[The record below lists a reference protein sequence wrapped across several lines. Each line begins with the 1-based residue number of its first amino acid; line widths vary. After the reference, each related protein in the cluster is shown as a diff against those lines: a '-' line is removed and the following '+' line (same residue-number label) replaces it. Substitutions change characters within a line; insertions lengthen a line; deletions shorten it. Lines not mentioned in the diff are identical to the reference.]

1 MALQI
6 TQRPLYNT
14 LAAGQEIVFVVNETT
29 GNIVTTKTNVNYVV
43 EIRVATDSSE
53 LNQTTS
59 IIGEFKSTPNDKGVG
74 VFELST
80 ILENYVSP
88 DYNGVDTEIA
98 AGETVQTTFRGNT
111 FENNNNE
118 KRFYHAIHLVDRYCI
133 SQNAIKYV
141 RVKFTMEY
149 LGADPN
155 NPNAVGK
162 DPYLIQQ
169 YSSDLLIFNG
179 VVYDTDVLTYSDSSF
194 RKFDFGYNLSATDDT
209 TRPSYILQNSGT
221 DLATATGQM
230 LSDAPL
236 TQEAR
241 LTDYGT
247 LPFLN
252 FLRTAQ
258 NTYFVGN
265 STQSPN
271 SIGYIAIKLYND
283 VNVQL
288 GSTIVAYNRQTNG
301 GYSAQGTD
309 ISNNFFSTTR
319 LIYFGAFPANLDGAY
334 IADNA
339 TYADWNTHK
348 ANVSY
353 YTLQAYQEITLADD
367 TPIGKEFT
375 INIVKSDC
383 KYESIRLVWLN
394 KHGVWDYYTFRKKS
408 VRSLATNRT
417 NFTQL
422 AGTWNESSYSNLG
435 YSGGQKNFRVNT
447 RESIKMNTDFVTEAD
462 AIWFEQLIN
471 STEVYILNGFNADG
485 AILNAGNIN
494 RYVEPVT
501 VKTSS
506 YTRKTRGNDKLIQY
520 TFDVERASDRRTQ
533 RV

>member
-29 GNIVTTKTNVNYVV
+29 GNIVTTKTNVNYLV
-43 EIRVATDSSE
+43 EIKVATDSAE
-53 LNQTTS
+53 LSQTTS

-74 VFELST
+74 IFELST

-88 DYNGVDTEIA
+88 DYNGVNTDIST
-98 AGETVQTTFRGNT
+98 GETVQTTWRGNS
-111 FENNNNE
+111 FLLNDQP
-118 KRFYHAIHLVDRYCI
+118 RYYHPIHLIDRYCI

-149 LGADPN
+149 LGADAN

-162 DPYLIQQ
+162 DPNLVANYN
-169 YSSDLLIFNG
+169 SDLLIFNG
-179 VVYDTDVLTYSDSSF
+179 VLYNTDILTYSNLGG

-209 TRPSYILQNSGT
+209 TRPSYIIQNSGFT
-221 DLATATGQM
+221 STTANGQM

-252 FLRTAQ
+252 FLFASS
-258 NTYFVGN
+258 NSFNVGN
-265 STQSPN
+265 STISPK
-271 SIGYIAIKLYND
+271 SVGLIRIKLFND
-283 VNVQL
+283 ADVQL
-288 GSTIVAYNRQTNG
+288 GSTIEVENRQTNG
-301 GYSAQGTD
+301 GYSGNAPD
-309 ISNNFFSTTR
+309 ININTFATTR

-334 IADNA
+334 IADNV

-353 YTLQAYQEITLADD
+353 YTLQPVQQSPTSQ
-367 TPIGKEFT
+367 PIVIGDEYR

-383 KYESIRLVWLN
+383 KYESIRFVWLN

-408 VRSLATNRT
+408 VRTLSTNRT
-417 NFTQL
+417 NYTQL
-422 AGTWNESSYSNLG
+422 AGTWNSNNYSNRG
-435 YSGGQKNFRVNT
+435 STGGEKNFRVNT
-447 RESIKMNTDFVTEAD
+447 RESIKMNTDFVTETD

-471 STEVYILNGFNADG
+471 STEVYILNGYNTDG
-485 AILNAGNIN
+485 AILDAGNVN
-494 RYVEPVT
+494 RYIEPVT
-501 VKTSS
+501 VTTSS

-520 TFDVERASDRRTQ
+520 TFDVQRASDRRTQ

>member
-6 TQRPLYNT
+6 VQRPLYNT

-53 LNQTTS
+53 LNTTTS
-59 IIGEFKSTPNDKGVG
+59 IIGEFKSTPNNTGVG
-74 VFELST
+74 IFELST

-98 AGETVQTTFRGNT
+98 PGETVQTTFRGNT
-111 FENNNNE
+111 FENNNNQ

-149 LGADPN
+149 LGADAN
-155 NPNAVGK
+155 NPNAVAK
-162 DPYLIQQ
+162 DPFLIAN
-169 YSSDLLIFNG
+169 YSNDLLIYNG
-179 VVYDTDVLTYSDSSF
+179 VLYDTDVLAYSNF
-194 RKFDFGYNLSATDDT
+194 VGKKFDFGYNLSATDDT
-209 TRPSYILQNSGT
+209 TRPSYIIQNSGFT
-221 DLATATGQM
+221 TTTASGQM

-252 FLRTAQ
+252 FLFSVT
-258 NTYFVGN
+258 NSFYVGN
-265 STQSPN
+265 STISPA
-271 SIGYIAIKLYND
+271 SIGLIRIKLFND
-283 VNVQL
+283 AGVQL
-288 GSTIVAYNRQTNG
+288 GSTIEAENRQSNG
-301 GYSAQGTD
+301 GYSANAPD
-309 ISNNFFSTTR
+309 INTNTFATTR

-348 ANVSY
+348 ANVAY
-353 YTLQAYQEITLADD
+353 YTLQPVQQSPTSQ
-367 TPIGKEFT
+367 PIVIGDEYR

-435 YSGGQKNFRVNT
+435 FSGGQKNFRVNT

>member
-1 MALQI
+1 MALI
-6 TQRPLYNT
+6 IEQRPLYKT
-14 LAAGQEIVFVVNETT
+14 IAAGQEIIYVLNEST
-29 GNIVTTKTNVNYVV
+29 GNIVTTKTNVNYVA
-43 EIRVATDSSE
+43 EIRVSVDQSE
-53 LNQTTS
+53 LNQSSSS
-59 IIGEFKSTPNDKGVG
+59 IGTFKSTPNDKGVG
-74 VFELST
+74 IFELST

-98 AGETVQTTFRGNT
+98 AGENVSSTWRGNT

-118 KRFYHAIHLVDRYCI
+118 KRYYHALHLVDRYCL
-133 SQNAIKYV
+133 SQNSIKYV
-141 RVKFTMEY
+141 RIFFKMEY
-149 LGADPN
+149 LGADIN
-155 NPNAVGK
+155 NPNAVGF
-162 DPYLIQQ
+162 DPYLLAQGD
-169 YSSDLLIFNG
+169 DLLIFNG

-221 DLATATGQM
+221 DIATATGQM

-236 TQEAR
+236 AQEAR

-252 FLRTAQ
+252 FLRASQ

-309 ISNNFFSTTR
+309 ISNNFFATTR

-353 YTLQAYQEITLADD
+353 YKLQAYQEITLADD

-394 KHGVWDYYTFRKKS
+394 KHGAWDYYTFRKKS

-417 NFTQL
+417 NYTQL
-422 AGTWNESSYSNLG
+422 AGTWNQSSYSNLG
-435 YSGGQKNFRVNT
+435 SSGGEKNFRVNT

-462 AIWFEQLIN
+462 AVWFEQLIN
-471 STEVYILNGFNADG
+471 STEVYILNGYNSDG
-485 AILNAGNIN
+485 ALLNAGNIN

-501 VKTSS
+501 VQTSS
-506 YTRKTRGNDKLIQY
+506 YVRKTKGNDKLIQY
-520 TFDVERASDRRTQ
+520 TFDVQRASDRRTQ

>member
-14 LAAGQEIVFVVNETT
+14 LAAGQEIVFVVNEST

-53 LNQTTS
+53 LNSTTS

-88 DYNGVDTEIA
+88 DYNGVNTEIS
-98 AGETVQTTFRGNT
+98 AGETVQTTWRGNS
-111 FENNNNE
+111 FLLNDQP
-118 KRFYHAIHLVDRYCI
+118 RYYHPIHLIDRYCI

-149 LGADPN
+149 LGADTN

-162 DPYLIQQ
+162 DPYLIAQ
-169 YSSDLLIFNG
+169 YSNDLLIFNG
-179 VVYDTDVLTYSDSSF
+179 VLYDTDIL
-194 RKFDFGYNLSATDDT
+194 KFSNTAGRRFDYGYNLVATDDT
-209 TRPSYILQNSGT
+209 TRPSYIIQNSGFT
-221 DLATATGQM
+221 TTTAKGQM

-252 FLRTAQ
+252 FLRAAQ
-258 NTYFVGN
+258 NSFNVGN
-265 STQSPN
+265 VTLSPN
-271 SIGYIAIKLYND
+271 SIGVIKISLYSEAG
-283 VNVQL
+283 VQL
-288 GSTIVAYNRQTNG
+288 GSTIEAENRQVNG
-301 GYSAQGTD
+301 GYSAHDTD
-309 ISNNFFSTTR
+309 INFNFFATTR

-334 IADNA
+334 IADNV

-348 ANVSY
+348 ANVAY
-353 YTLQAYQEITLADD
+353 YTLQPFQQSTTSHDI
-367 TPIGKEFT
+367 PIGSEYR

-422 AGTWNESSYSNLG
+422 AGTWNDNNYSNRG
-435 YSGGQKNFRVNT
+435 HSGGEKNFRVNT

-471 STEVYILNGFNADG
+471 STEVYILNGFNTDG
-485 AILNAGNIN
+485 AILDAGNVN
-494 RYVEPVT
+494 RYIEPVT
-501 VKTSS
+501 VTTSS

-520 TFDVERASDRRTQ
+520 TFDVQRASNRRTQ